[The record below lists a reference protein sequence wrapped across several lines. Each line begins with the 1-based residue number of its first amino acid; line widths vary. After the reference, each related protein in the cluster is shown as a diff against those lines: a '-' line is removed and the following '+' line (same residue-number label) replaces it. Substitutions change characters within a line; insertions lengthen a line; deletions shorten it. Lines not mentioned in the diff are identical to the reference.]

1 MPGNS
6 IGHIYR
12 LTTFGESHGKAIGGV
27 IDGLPAGLTVDYSF
41 LQQELKRR
49 MPLYPG
55 STARKEPD
63 EVEFLSGISNGISL
77 GTPVGFIIKNV
88 GDQPADYD
96 ELSGLYRPS
105 HADYS
110 YEKKY
115 GNTGVSGGGR
125 ASGRETVA
133 RVVAGAVAKLL
144 LKLSGVE
151 IHAFVSQIGSVIPEI
166 DLKQADLA
174 AAKDSPYGCLDKET
188 EKKIAAIINDAESK
202 GDTLGGVI
210 TAMIKGTPPG
220 LGEPVFDKLQANLAK
235 AMLSIGSSKA
245 FEYGLGF
252 KSSLWMG
259 SDYNDQMTV
268 KEGKITFKTNHDGG
282 IQGGISNGED
292 ILFRVGFK
300 PIPSVKVSQSTVNRM
315 GEAAEIKI
323 GGRHDTCH
331 VPRLVVVVEAMAALV
346 MADHLL
352 LARSSR
358 I

>member
-6 IGHIYR
+6 IGYIFR
-12 LTTFGESHGKAIGGV
+12 LTTFGESHGKATGGV
-27 IDGLPAGLTVDYSF
+27 IDGLPAGLAVDYNF
-41 LQQELKRR
+41 IQQELKRR
-49 MPLYPG
+49 MPVYPG

-77 GTPVGFIIKNV
+77 GTPVGFVIKNV
-88 GDQPADYD
+88 AGQPADYN

-115 GNTGVSGGGR
+115 GTTGISGGGR

-133 RVVAGAVAKLL
+133 RVVAGAFAKLL
-144 LKLSGVE
+144 LKSSGIE
-151 IHAFVSQIGSVIPEI
+151 IHAYISQIGNLIQEI
-166 DLKQADLA
+166 DWKQADMS
-174 AAKDSPYGCLDKET
+174 AAKQSAYGYLDKKT
-188 EKKIAAIINDAESK
+188 EKKVTDIINDAESK
-202 GDTLGGVI
+202 GDTLGGII
-210 TAMIKGTPPG
+210 TALIKGTPPG

-235 AMLSIGSSKA
+235 AMLSIGSAKA

-252 KSSLWMG
+252 ESSLWKG

-268 KEGKITFKTNHDGG
+268 KEGKVTFKTNHDGG

-292 ILFRVGFK
+292 IIFRVGFK
-300 PIPSVKVSQSTVNRM
+300 PIPSVKVSQSTVNRK
-315 GEAAEIKI
+315 GNPAEIKI
-323 GGRHDTCH
+323 SGRHDTCH

-358 I
+358 L